1 MIKKILITGGAGFV
15 GSHLSE
21 QIFAKFKK
29 SQIIIIDKLS
39 YAGNKKFL
47 KNITNFKR
55 VLFLKFD
62 ICNFG
67 KMLKLTKGVDLAI
80 NVAAESHVD
89 RSFNNSFNFT
99 KTNTYGAHVF
109 FEACKINKVKKIIQ
123 ISTDEVYG
131 EIKKGIHS
139 EKDILN
145 PTNPYAG
152 SKAAAEMILNSYNSS
167 FKTKIITVRGN
178 NLYGNRQYP
187 EKIIPHTI
195 SSILKKKKI
204 NIHGDGKQ
212 KRCFLHI
219 DDFVQG
225 ILLLIR
231 KGKGGEVYN
240 IGHTKEY
247 MIIDLVK
254 KILKEKNIDFKK
266 HIRFI
271 KDRPFNDCRYYIS
284 SKKINSLG
292 WKPQK
297 KLTIEISNL
306 FKWYKKNLFIF
317 KE

>member
-21 QIFAKFKK
+21 QIFTKFRR

-62 ICNFG
+62 ICNFD
-67 KMLKLTKGVDLAI
+67 KILKLTKDVDLAI

-131 EIKKGIHS
+131 EIKKGSHS

-195 SSILKKKKI
+195 SSILKKKK
-204 NIHGDGKQ
+204 
-212 KRCFLHI
+212 
-219 DDFVQG
+219 
-225 ILLLIR
+225 LIFM
-231 KGKGGEVYN
+231 VMAN
-240 IGHTKEY
+240 
-247 MIIDLVK
+247 K
-254 KILKEKNIDFKK
+254 KDVFYTLMT
-266 HIRFI
+266 
-271 KDRPFNDCRYYIS
+271 S
-284 SKKINSLG
+284 
-292 WKPQK
+292 
-297 KLTIEISNL
+297 
-306 FKWYKKNLFIF
+306 F
-317 KE
+317 KEFYY